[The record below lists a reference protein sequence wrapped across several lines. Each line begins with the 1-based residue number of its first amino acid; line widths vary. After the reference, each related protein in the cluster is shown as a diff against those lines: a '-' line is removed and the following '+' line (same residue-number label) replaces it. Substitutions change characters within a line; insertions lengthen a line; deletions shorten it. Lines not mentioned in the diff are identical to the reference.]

1 MGKTVWNRKGQT
13 ISISKGTPQ
22 GMKTSPILFEIY
34 VDTVLEKLEE
44 LGVDS
49 YSFFDDLIV
58 IAPNEKKTKET
69 ILTLEEA
76 SQ

>member
-1 MGKTVWNRKGQT
+1 MT
-13 ISISKGTPQ
+13 
-22 GMKTSPILFEIY
+22 TSPILFEIY

-49 YSFFDDLIV
+49 YFFFDDLIV